1 MLQNEFKLELSTKQ
15 KPLDSTTIAE
25 NINRISLLLRN
36 HLLGTQT
43 QENQIHY
50 AVHQTHAESEAQQ
63 VMLYFSYSLIIICY
77 LKYDYIT

>member
-1 MLQNEFKLELSTKQ
+1 MLQNEFKLEISAKQ

-25 NINRISLLLRN
+25 DINRISLLLRN

-43 QENQIHY
+43 QENQVHY

-63 VMLYFSYSLIIICY
+63 VIY
-77 LKYDYIT
+77 LF

>member
-1 MLQNEFKLELSTKQ
+1 MLQNEFKLELSAKQ

-25 NINRISLLLRN
+25 DINRISSLLRN

-50 AVHQTHAESEAQQ
+50 AVHQTHAESEALQ
-63 VMLYFSYSLIIICY
+63 VMVLFKSSL
-77 LKYDYIT
+77 

>member
-15 KPLDSTTIAE
+15 KPLDSSTIAE
-25 NINRISLLLRN
+25 DINRISLLLRN

-63 VMLYFSYSLIIICY
+63 VMLYFSYSHVTIYRI
-77 LKYDYIT
+77 KYDSTT

>member
-15 KPLDSTTIAE
+15 KPLDNTTIAE
-25 NINRISLLLRN
+25 DINRISLLLRN

-50 AVHQTHAESEAQQ
+50 AVHQTRAESEAQQ
-63 VMLYFSYSLIIICY
+63 VMLYFSYYHIIIFCI
-77 LKYDYIT
+77 KYESIT